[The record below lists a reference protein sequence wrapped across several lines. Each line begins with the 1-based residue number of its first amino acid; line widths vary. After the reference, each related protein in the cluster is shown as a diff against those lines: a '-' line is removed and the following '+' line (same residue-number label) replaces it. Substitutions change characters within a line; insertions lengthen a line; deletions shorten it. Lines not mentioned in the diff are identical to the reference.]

1 MLHEI
6 SLEQQLPLMREVLES
21 GAEYEILP
29 RGESMLPL
37 IRPGVDSV
45 CLIAPHRLKRRD
57 ICLYRRADGQFV
69 LHRLTRKEKDGT
81 LSFRGDNQRELE
93 RGIAREAVIARVSC
107 IKKGGKRLP
116 PAPIFYC
123 LTHISPLARRLRF
136 GK

>member
-6 SLEQQLPLMREVLES
+6 PLEQQLPLMREVLEG

-45 CLIAPHRLKRRD
+45 FLVAPHHLKRRD

-69 LHRLTRKEKDGT
+69 LHRLMREEKDGT

-93 RGIAREAVIARVSC
+93 CGIPREAIVARVSC
-107 IKKGGKRLP
+107 IKKRGKRRR